1 MRRFTS
7 VQREETLFSVK
18 RIFMERVSLPRERVD
33 MRAGGRDGA
42 TGRVRCLRA
51 SGIIKARLDVG
62 NEGVAKPQTSSHQV
76 PLVLRGYLS
85 LCSPFRDSLI
95 VSGKRHRLEKY
106 ATSNPEI

>member
-18 RIFMERVSLPRERVD
+18 RIFTERVSLPRERVD
-33 MRAGGRDGA
+33 MARGRDGA
-42 TGRVRCLRA
+42 TVRCLRA

-95 VSGKRHRLEKY
+95 VSGKRDRLEKY